1 MKILISILFNALIL
15 FLLTYLLGANDSG
28 TVKEWIVVVW
38 WFKTYLIWWV
48 ILWLINFTIRPIL
61 KILAIPLFFVFLW
74 LVSFIINWAILLLF
88 DYIIN
93 KILIMPG
100 ISYTITWQGLD
111 WWINFIIIVA
121 IFTILN
127 MFYSLL
133 ISKK

>member
-15 FLLTYLLGANDSG
+15 FLLTYLLGANPSW
-28 TVKEWIVVVW
+28 TVQDWIVVVW

-48 ILWLINFTIRPIL
+48 ILWLLNFVIRPIL
-61 KILAIPLFFVFLW
+61 KILAIPLFLLFLW
-74 LVSFIINWAILLLF
+74 LVSFVINWIVFILF

-93 KILIMPG
+93 DILIMPW
-100 ISYTITWQGLD
+100 ISYTIVWEGLD

>member
-15 FLLTYLLGANDSG
+15 FLLTYLLGANNSW
-28 TVKEWIVVVW
+28 TVQAWILVEW

-48 ILWLINFTIRPIL
+48 ILWLMNITIKPVL

-74 LVSFIINWAILLLF
+74 LVSFFINWLILLLF

-93 KILIMPG
+93 DILIIEW
-100 ISYTITWQGLD
+100 ISYSITWQGLD
-111 WWINFIIIVA
+111 WWINFLIIVA

-133 ISKK
+133 IFKK